1 MRELIKPWN
10 DSGSLSVTYDGD
22 RDGSATFSSDIA
34 EGLNREMQVLF
45 VDQSRSV
52 IVERLVR
59 QEGMREELVDSDGG
73 LLLSSDGGTLNV
85 LKEWVTI

>member
-1 MRELIKPWN
+1 MAELVKPWN
-10 DSGSLSVTYDGD
+10 DGGSLSVTYDGD
-22 RDGSATFSSDIA
+22 RDGSAIFSSDIA
-34 EGLNREMQVLF
+34 EGLDREMQVLF
-45 VDQSRSV
+45 VDASKAV
-52 IVERLVR
+52 VVERIVR